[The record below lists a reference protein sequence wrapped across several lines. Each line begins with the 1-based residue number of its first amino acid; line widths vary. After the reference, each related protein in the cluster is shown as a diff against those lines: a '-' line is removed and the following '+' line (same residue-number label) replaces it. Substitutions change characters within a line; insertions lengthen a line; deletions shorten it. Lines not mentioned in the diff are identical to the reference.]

1 MCIKVSLVIEY
12 TVDGEYEPKM
22 ERLLTDLI
30 SGLIS
35 SSVPFVL
42 HEDEC
47 ILFPR
52 SIEVVEV
59 AEVEGENE

>member
-22 ERLLTDLI
+22 ERLLTNLI

-47 ILFPR
+47 ILFPC
-52 SIEVVEV
+52 SIEVIEV
-59 AEVEGENE
+59 LEVEGENE